1 MKIGKI
7 ENNVPIPQVRSK
19 FNFPWSEMEVGD
31 SVLIK
36 ADKKETVDILKGK
49 IKGSARY
56 FGEKTGRKFRSLID
70 RQEKGVRV
78 WRVD

>member
-7 ENNVPIPQVRSK
+7 ETNVPIPQVRSK
-19 FNFPWSEMEVGD
+19 FNFPWAGMDVGD
-31 SVLIK
+31 SVLVK
-36 ADKKETVDILKGK
+36 AGNTETVDFLKGK

-70 RQEKGVRV
+70 REEKGVRV
-78 WRVD
+78 WRVE

>member
-7 ENNVPIPQVRSK
+7 ERNVPIPQVRSK
-19 FNFPWSEMEVGD
+19 FNFPWPEMEVGD
-31 SVLIK
+31 SILVK
-36 ADKKETVDILKGK
+36 AGSSESVDRLKGK

-70 RQEKGVRV
+70 REEKGVRV
-78 WRVD
+78 WRTG

>member
-19 FNFPWSEMEVGD
+19 FNFPWPEMEVGD
-31 SVLIK
+31 SILVK
-36 ADKKETVDILKGK
+36 AGKSETVDTLKGK

-70 RQEKGVRV
+70 REERGVRV
-78 WRVD
+78 WRIE

>member
-7 ENNVPIPQVRSK
+7 ERGVPIPPVRSK
-19 FNFPWSEMEVGD
+19 FNFPWAEMEVGD
-31 SVLIK
+31 SILIEAGK
-36 ADKKETVDILKGK
+36 SETVDALKGR

-70 RQEKGVRV
+70 REEKGVRV
-78 WRVD
+78 WRIG

>member
-19 FNFPWSEMEVGD
+19 FNFPWPDMEVGD
-31 SVLIK
+31 SLLVK
-36 ADKKETVDILKGK
+36 AGKTETVDTLKGK

-56 FGEKTGRKFRSLID
+56 FGEKTGKKFRSLID
-70 RQEKGVRV
+70 REERGVRV
-78 WRVD
+78 WRTE

>member
-7 ENNVPIPQVRSK
+7 ERNVPIPQVRSK
-19 FNFPWSEMEVGD
+19 FDFPWPEMEVGD
-31 SVLIK
+31 SILVK
-36 ADKKETVDILKGK
+36 AGNSESVDKLKGK

-70 RQEKGVRV
+70 REEKGVRD
-78 WRVD
+78 WRIG